1 MIPVKEVMTRNVIT
15 FREDTPV
22 EEIAAILSS
31 KHITG
36 APVLANEGHVV
47 GIVSETD
54 VFSKKGKTAREIMSP
69 RVISVTEETGIDEA
83 ARLLIGERIRRVPV
97 IRGGKMVGLLSRS
110 DGLDF
115 FAKTRWTCNACG
127 WGEGSL
133 EGPRRFAPVT
143 TSTRRHGEP
152 RSCATRWRG
161 NIRPRGA
168 APSIQTVR

>member
-22 EEIAAILSS
+22 EQIATTLTS

-36 APVLANEGHVV
+36 APVVAGEGHVV

-54 VFSKKGKTAREIMSP
+54 VFSKKGKTARDIMSP

-83 ARLLIGERIRRVPV
+83 ARLLIGEHIRRVPV

-110 DGLDF
+110 DVLDF
-115 FAKTRWTCNACG
+115 FAKTRWECNVCG
-127 WGEGSL
+127 WWERGL
-133 EGPRRFAPVT
+133 EKPERCHSCS
-143 TSTRRHGEP
+143 STDLRLEHADPGH
-152 RSCATRWRG
+152 
-161 NIRPRGA
+161 
-168 APSIQTVR
+168 

>member
-1 MIPVKEVMTRNVIT
+1 MISVKEVMTRNVIT

-22 EEIAAILSS
+22 DEIARTLSR

-36 APVLANEGHVV
+36 APVVANEGDVV

-54 VFSKKGKTAREIMSP
+54 VFAKKGKTAKDIMSP

-110 DGLDF
+110 DVLDF
-115 FAKTRWTCNACG
+115 FAKTRWTCDVCG
-127 WGEGSL
+127 WWERGL
-133 EGPRRFAPVT
+133 ERPERCFSCS
-143 TSTRRHGEP
+143 STDLRLERADPGH
-152 RSCATRWRG
+152 
-161 NIRPRGA
+161 
-168 APSIQTVR
+168 

>member
-22 EEIAAILSS
+22 DEVAKTLLS

-36 APVLANEGHVV
+36 APVVSGEGHVV

-54 VFSKKGKTAREIMSP
+54 VFSKKGKVARDIMSP

-97 IRGGKMVGLLSRS
+97 IKAGKMVGLLSRS
-110 DGLDF
+110 DVLDF
-115 FAKTRWTCNACG
+115 FASTRWTCNVCG
-127 WGEGSL
+127 RWERGL
-133 EGPRRFAPVT
+133 EMPERCFSCS
-143 TSTRRHGEP
+143 STD
-152 RSCATRWRG
+152 
-161 NIRPRGA
+161 IRLERADPGH
-168 APSIQTVR
+168 